1 MDDSSDITGFRFVD
15 ISMLTEVF
23 QMLLCPECKAGNISI
38 EEESMKMGFASTI
51 TVACEK
57 EKCNFSAS
65 FCTSSKVGHSY
76 EVNRRALLAARNIG
90 VGHQGL
96 TKFAAV
102 MNMPQPMSKNAY
114 RNATKTVHK
123 AAKEIVTKSM
133 SEAASQTKEFYDE
146 DEDGHIDIGVS
157 GDGTWRKRGFKS
169 STGVV
174 SVMSIVTGKVLDVE
188 VMSKECRA
196 CLLNT
201 RKEGSQKYKDWWDS
215 HKSVC
220 HINFSGSSGR
230 MDASGCLE
238 MFQRSEEKHSLRY
251 TEFLGDGDSKA
262 HKQLLEK
269 KVYGDKPVTK
279 LECVGHIQKRMGS
292 HLRSLKKRCGK
303 EPLGDGK
310 SIGGKGRLTDKLI
323 DSLQVYYGKAIRSN
337 LHSIEEMEKAIMAI
351 WHHIC
356 STDDSPQHHLCPKG
370 TDSWCGFQR
379 DVANKTNLY
388 QHDHPLPVAV
398 AEKIK
403 DVFHAL
409 SEESLLSACLHGGTQ
424 NQNESFNGL
433 IWQRAPKVMHSG
445 LPTVELATYLAVGI
459 FNDGSGTLLSILEEL
474 GIQPGVHCVRA
485 CKKLDR
491 ERLYHLV
498 YKNSDRAKKRR
509 RAIRNKKKG
518 FAEALEVAEG
528 LQYEAGAF

>member
-1 MDDSSDITGFRFVD
+1 MLFKWNVPRLKFSDRSNDNMPPKTKVRSIRRKKRKFYGKRFTKTKEQDEEDIGLCNSSSDVVDETSIGGVRPNDNSRSSTSDEEMADELPAESTATPKTRQPASVRKLAQDMSEEDTASESTDSLMDDSSDITGFRFVD

-146 DEDGHIDIGVS
+146 DEDGHIDIGFS

-174 SVMSIVTGKVLDVE
+174 SVMSIVTGKVLDVD

-201 RKEGSQKYKDWWDS
+201 RKEGSQEYKDWWDS
-215 HKSVC
+215 HKNVC

-269 KVYGDKPVTK
+269 KVYGDKPFTK
-279 LECVGHIQKRMGS
+279 LECVGHIKKRMGS
-292 HLRSLKKRCGK
+292 RLRSLKKRCGK

-323 DSLQVYYGKAIRSN
+323 DSLQVHYGKAIRSN
-337 LHSIEEMEKAIMAI
+337 LQS
-351 WHHIC
+351 
-356 STDDSPQHHLCPKG
+356 KG
-370 TDSWCGFQR
+370 NRFLVWVPERCCQQ
-379 DVANKTNLY
+379 NK
-388 QHDHPLPVAV
+388 
-398 AEKIK
+398 
-403 DVFHAL
+403 
-409 SEESLLSACLHGGTQ
+409 SLSA
-424 NQNESFNGL
+424 
-433 IWQRAPKVMHSG
+433 
-445 LPTVELATYLAVGI
+445 
-459 FNDGSGTLLSILEEL
+459 
-474 GIQPGVHCVRA
+474 
-485 CKKLDR
+485 
-491 ERLYHLV
+491 
-498 YKNSDRAKKRR
+498 
-509 RAIRNKKKG
+509 
-518 FAEALEVAEG
+518 
-528 LQYEAGAF
+528 